1 MLPENIELQVVTPER
16 HVLQETVKSVEIPG
30 KEGYLGVLPGHA
42 PLITELG
49 IGILTY
55 RKNGD
60 TRYLTVIDGY
70 AEVLPDRVIV
80 LAEISERAEEI
91 DVSRTRAAL
100 DRAKAEVEKTSVT
113 DPQWERASFAL
124 QRALV
129 RLQAASKTGAAAL
142 TNR

>member
-49 IGILTY
+49 IGILSY
-55 RKNGD
+55 RSNSH

-100 DRAKAEVEKTSVT
+100 DRAKAEVARTNVS
-113 DPQWERASFAL
+113 DPAWERASFAL

-129 RLQAASKTGAAAL
+129 RLQAASKTGAAGAHE
-142 TNR
+142 